1 MMNNT
6 MNMNIIPK
14 EKFKLV
20 NEGQRLSDKKFD
32 DKPVGYFKDAWI
44 RFRKNKGSI
53 VAAIIIL
60 IIILFSIFAP
70 MIISNHPN
78 TFMDVYY
85 AKKPSRN
92 LTLSKIGLSEGT
104 VTRTFS
110 GAGLVRAIAI
120 GVAVPCIDETI
131 QRFVPDRVGA
141 LGDVLI
147 DMAGGAVGMLV
158 VSLWDC
164 LARQRKL

>member
-6 MNMNIIPK
+6 MNMNNIPK

-85 AKKPSRN
+85 AKKPSRD
-92 LTLSKIGLSEGT
+92 LTLQKIGMS
-104 VTRTFS
+104 
-110 GAGLVRAIAI
+110 
-120 GVAVPCIDETI
+120 
-131 QRFVPDRVGA
+131 
-141 LGDVLI
+141 
-147 DMAGGAVGMLV
+147 
-158 VSLWDC
+158 
-164 LARQRKL
+164 